1 MTSRS
6 SFIRKIVYLSVIAVL
21 LMPLFWLSQPATNAA
36 GNMPGSPGGKL
47 ARVRADA
54 HLSQSQIGEV
64 APTSVTVKLA
74 TLGFRGVAANILWE
88 KAINYK
94 MKKDWPNL
102 GATLNQ
108 ITKVQPN
115 FINVWLNQS
124 WNLSYNVSVAFD
136 DYHDRYRWVIKGFEF
151 LKEGIKYNEYQPR
164 LEWELGRMISQ
175 KIGKADEVKQY
186 RRLFRE
192 DDDFN
197 QGVPFAER
205 DNWLIGKKW
214 YLEAMA
220 KVELGATLMGQ
231 SPLIYRSCASM
242 CQMYYAEALETDG
255 KFEEVAQHAWGDAA
269 VDWHHYGDEEIASS
283 FKDETTGEPI
293 KFRLNDYEKEVKAA
307 ADGIAKLDAM
317 QPGLR
322 EKIAKERREKLTKD
336 ERAALETPP
345 EKRTTAQAKL
355 VMQAEEA
362 IRVTHDD
369 VARKIDPG
377 ASPAKA
383 GKLTPAKQL
392 AKQIA
397 EHEQLAR
404 YINTNRNTVNFLYWR
419 LRADAEQT
427 AEVLNA
433 RELISDAE
441 KEADNNNL
449 ESANAKYKQG
459 FQAWRKALDKH
470 PEYVTDQTNG
480 EDLVEMIRRYRRT
493 LDQCDER
500 FPEPF
505 ILQDVLDAQQKL
517 YNVSSEIEEK
527 TAGKTEKGEKEKEG
541 DGKKVKTGKDG
552 GEVKKSAA
560 KEGVKTGTAKKEMP
574 KEDAAATKNSKKDSK

>member
-6 SFIRKIVYLSVIAVL
+6 SFIRKIVYLSAIAVL
-21 LMPLFWLSQPATNAA
+21 LIFLFWLSRPAT
-36 GNMPGSPGGKL
+36 PDSRGGVL

-54 HLSQSQIGEV
+54 HLSQSEIGEV
-64 APTSVTVKLA
+64 DPTSVTMKLA

-88 KAINYK
+88 KAIDYK

-108 ITKVQPN
+108 ITKLQPN

-136 DYHDRYRWVIKGFEF
+136 DYRERYRWVIKGFEF
-151 LKEGIKYNEYQPR
+151 LKEGIKYNEKEPR

-197 QGVPFAER
+197 QGVPLAER

-214 YLEAMA
+214 YLEAMK
-220 KVELGATLMGQ
+220 KVELGATLRGQ

-255 KFEEVAQHAWGDAA
+255 KFGEVAARAWGDAA
-269 VDWHHYGDEEIASS
+269 ADWHRYGDEEIATS
-283 FKDETTGEPI
+283 FRDEATGEPI
-293 KFRLNDYEKEVKAA
+293 KIRLNDFEKEDKAA
-307 ADGIAKLDAM
+307 KDAIEKLNAM

-322 EKIAKERREKLTKD
+322 EKIANERRQKVSKN

-345 EKRTTAQAKL
+345 EKRTAAEAKL
-355 VMQAEEA
+355 AAQAEEA
-362 IRVTHDD
+362 IRVTYDD
-369 VARKIDPG
+369 VARRIDQG
-377 ASPAKA
+377 ASPAKP

-392 AKQIA
+392 VKQIA
-397 EHEQLAR
+397 EHEQRAR
-404 YINTNRNTVNFLYWR
+404 YIKTDRGTVNFIYWR
-419 LRADAEQT
+419 QRADAEQT
-427 AEVLNA
+427 SEILRA
-433 RELISDAE
+433 RELISAAD
-441 KEADNNNL
+441 KEAANNNL
-449 ESANAKYKQG
+449 ESANALYKQG

-470 PEYVTDQTNG
+470 PEYITDQTAG
-480 EDLVEMIRRYRRT
+480 EDLVDAIRRYRRT

-500 FPEPF
+500 FPQPF
-505 ILQDVLDAQQKL
+505 ILQDVMDAQQKL
-517 YNVSSEIEEK
+517 YNVSSEVEGKMER
-527 TAGKTEKGEKEKEG
+527 KTEKVEKGKEEKP
-541 DGKKVKTGKDG
+541 GKG
-552 GEVKKSAA
+552 GEALKTNAKKAD
-560 KEGVKTGTAKKEMP
+560 AKKEPVKKDATP
-574 KEDAAATKNSKKDSK
+574 KAAAKKESK